1 MVSAHDW
8 MLSAALA
15 TGAAAV
21 VLFVLGCFAIIR
33 RRTAEAPLVRR
44 RAAKRKVPAQ
54 ATLALVLAA
63 AAMAV
68 AVAGGPTAMAAAAFA
83 GALAGWFLPV
93 LLRRMRL
100 SKTVKTQER
109 QIPPALD
116 LLANGMRAGM
126 SFVQAWGFAAS
137 QTPAPFGDE
146 MVATKREIDLGLPLE
161 KALEHL
167 RGRVESEDMDLT
179 VASIR
184 LTLST
189 GGDLPKGLA
198 IIAATVRAR
207 AAMRRRIAALTAQG
221 RLEAGL
227 VAVVPL
233 AMLAVTYSINPEQ
246 TSLLWT
252 TGWGWTLL
260 IVLGVMDV
268 LGFFAI
274 QWICAVK
281 M

>member
-1 MVSAHDW
+1 MAGANDW

-15 TGAAAV
+15 TGACAAMSLFLAVCAV
-21 VLFVLGCFAIIR
+21 VR
-33 RRTAEAPLVRR
+33 RNGAEAPLVRHHAR
-44 RAAKRKVPAQ
+44 RKRPVQALAA
-54 ATLALVLAA
+54 LLLAA
-63 AAMAV
+63 AGMAV
-68 AVAGGPTAMAAAAFA
+68 ALPGGPVAMAGGAAA

-93 LLRRMRL
+93 LFRRMRL
-100 SKTVKTQER
+100 SKMVKTQEN

-137 QTPAPFGDE
+137 QTPAPFGEE

-161 KALEHL
+161 KSLENM
-167 RGRVESEDMDLT
+167 RRRVESEDMDLT

-189 GGDLPKGLA
+189 GGDLPNALA

-207 AAMRRRIAALTAQG
+207 AAMRRRINALTAQG

-227 VAVVPL
+227 VAIVPL
-233 AMLAVTYSINPEQ
+233 AMLGITYSINPVQ

-252 TGWGWTLL
+252 TGWGWFLL
-260 IVLGVMDV
+260 IALGAMDV

-274 QWICAVK
+274 QWICAIK

>member
-1 MVSAHDW
+1 

-15 TGAAAV
+15 ACAGAVSMLVLAV
-21 VLFVLGCFAIIR
+21 FS
-33 RRTAEAPLVRR
+33 LVRR
-44 RAAKRKVPAQ
+44 RQAQ
-54 ATLALVLAA
+54 ALRVRRKTAGKHAAQLLAALVFASVAMALALPGGRF
-63 AAMAV
+63 AMA
-68 AVAGGPTAMAAAAFA
+68 GGALA

-93 LLRRMRL
+93 FLRHLRHSRQIK
-100 SKTVKTQER
+100 SQEL

-137 QTPAPFGDE
+137 QTPAPFGEE

-161 KALEHL
+161 KALENL
-167 RGRVESEDMDLT
+167 RRRLESEDMDLT

-189 GGDLPKGLA
+189 GGDLPHGLA
-198 IIAATVRAR
+198 IIASTVRAR
-207 AAMRRRIAALTAQG
+207 AAMRRRISALTAQG
-221 RLEAGL
+221 RLEAML
-227 VAVVPL
+227 VAMVPV
-233 AMLAVTYSINPEQ
+233 AMLGITYSINPEQ

-252 TGWGWTLL
+252 TGTGWMLL
-260 IVLGVMDV
+260 IALGVMDV

-274 QWICAVK
+274 QWICAIK